1 MHNPFILNDEE
12 YTRNIDSIS
21 SYIEQQAFYIST
33 MTGKDNATTRK
44 WLIDRMKDETVGLKD
59 PMVNLLSREGKID
72 RYKKQMSFSNYI
84 NSVAALDYP
93 MMPTFT
99 VYLPKRV
106 KESLYSSFI
115 VDKKKGRK
123 KHKKLMFTAIMEG
136 NKEKAQQEN
145 NNQQSL
151 KIKINALSGAALMA
165 YSPNYTASLHPTLTS
180 VCRISTSYSNANN
193 EKLMGGNRQY
203 LSEVATLDDINL
215 LAMRANKVDI
225 EKTIMTHGMSHPTVE
240 QTITALRDS
249 TDLYWSRGQDMA
261 RVRAYL
267 ERLEGYQLSNIV
279 YSSDLYHTAVI
290 NPNAVTKFITD
301 FISVPRVSVDNPSEY
316 LDSVDQH
323 TLAYVCLLCSD
334 LLKGVELHNVKSSN
348 PELYKVVGGVCK
360 GTLDMLVEYSLF
372 IKTFLRPDFLTP
384 DVFNIEAIERK
395 VVVTSDTDSTIF
407 TTQHWTKFITGSYNF
422 SDTSYR
428 VGYFL
433 TFLSSQ
439 TTVHILATMSRNIGI
454 ELESMHTISMKSE
467 YYFPAYSLTGNSKHY
482 YAYISAREGN
492 VYDEL
497 ELEVK
502 GVNLRTSNLPASV
515 MEPFNKQLRHV
526 LSSVIEK
533 NTLTVKDVLQSAYD
547 TEVKVRTS
555 LETGSVEYLK
565 SFQLNTPDT
574 YKDGTDSPNY
584 KAHTLWQECFAD
596 KYGSAP
602 ELPYVAC
609 SVGTSLTNGS
619 SVKVWLETME
629 DQSVAKKIK
638 QWMLNENKK
647 DLPTI
652 RVPKILF
659 DKAPIPKE
667 IVDAIDVPKTLLN
680 IMGPWYLYLE
690 SMGFFLR
697 NDKNTRLITNE
708 FKRVLNNGLRDAA

>member
-1 MHNPFILNDEE
+1 MNNPFLLNSAE
-12 YTRNIDSIS
+12 YTRNIDTIS
-21 SYIEQQAFYIST
+21 SYITQQTYYIST
-33 MTGKDNATTRK
+33 VTGKPVKTVRD
-44 WLIDRMKDETVGLKD
+44 WLIAKMKDEHKGLKD
-59 PMVNLLSREGKID
+59 PSVNLLSREGSID
-72 RYKKQMSFSNYI
+72 RYKKQMKYSDYV
-84 NSVAALDYP
+84 NSVAKLDYP

-115 VDKKKGRK
+115 GDKKAGRK
-123 KHKKLMFTAIMEG
+123 KHKKLMFTAIMSG
-136 NKEKAQQEN
+136 DKEKAQQEN

-180 VCRISTSYSNANN
+180 LCRISTSYSNANN

-203 LSEVATLDDINL
+203 TTEVKTLDDITL
-215 LAMRANKVDI
+215 LAMHANRQDI
-225 EKTIMTHGMSHPTVE
+225 EKVVSDLGMVHPTVE
-240 QTITALRDS
+240 QTIECLRAS
-249 TDLYWSRGQDMA
+249 TNLYWSRSKDIP
-261 RVRAYL
+261 RVRQFL
-267 ERLEGYQLSNIV
+267 EKLEGYQLSNIV
-279 YSSDLYHTAVI
+279 YSSDLYHMGELNRSVI
-290 NPNAVTKFITD
+290 TKFITD
-301 FISVPRVSVDNPSEY
+301 FTEVPQVPVENPDEY

-323 TLAYVCLLCSD
+323 TLAYVCLLCSN
-334 LLKGVELHNVKSSN
+334 LLKGMQLHNVKTTN
-348 PELYKVVGGVCK
+348 PDIYKLVGGVCK
-360 GTLDMLVEYSLF
+360 GTLDMLDAYSLF

-407 TTQHWTKFITGSYNF
+407 TTQHWTKFVTGSYNF
-422 SDTSYR
+422 SDESYR

-454 ELESMHTISMKSE
+454 ELESLHKISMKSE
-467 YYFPAYSLTGNSKHY
+467 YYFPAYSLTGASKHY

-492 VYDEL
+492 VYEEF

-502 GVNLRTSNLPASV
+502 GVGLRTSNLPPSV

-526 LSSVIEK
+526 LTSVIENNK
-533 NTLTVKDVLQSAYD
+533 LTIPDALQSAYD
-547 TEVKVRTS
+547 TEASVRTS
-555 LETGSVEYLK
+555 LETGSIEYLK
-565 SFQLNTPDT
+565 SFQLKTPDS
-574 YKDGTDSPNY
+574 YKDGMNSSNF
-584 KAHTLWQECFAD
+584 KAHTLWQECFAF
-596 KYGSAP
+596 KYGDAP

-609 SVGTSLTNGS
+609 SVGTKLTNNS
-619 SVKVWLETME
+619 SVKEWLETME
-629 DQSVAKKIK
+629 DQRVANKIR
-638 QWMLNENKK
+638 QWMLNENKR

-659 DKAPIPKE
+659 DKMPIPQE

-680 IMGPWYLYLE
+680 IMGPWYMYME
-690 SMGFFLR
+690 SIGFFLR

-708 FKRVLNNGLRDAA
+708 FKHVLSNGLKAA